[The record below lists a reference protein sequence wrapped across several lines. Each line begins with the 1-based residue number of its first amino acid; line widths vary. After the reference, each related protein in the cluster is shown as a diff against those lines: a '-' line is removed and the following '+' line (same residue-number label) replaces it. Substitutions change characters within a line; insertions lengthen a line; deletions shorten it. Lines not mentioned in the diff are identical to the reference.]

1 MHSLNTFL
9 SFVMSSAGVVLLTV
23 AFMLGVVV
31 WRSLSVQA
39 EQRTLSEKLDEAL
52 RNQAQQ
58 LEVQNQT
65 MSRLAGHIS

>member
-9 SFVMSSAGVVLLTV
+9 SFAMSPAGVVLLTV

-39 EQRTLSEKLDEAL
+39 EQRTL
-52 RNQAQQ
+52 
-58 LEVQNQT
+58 
-65 MSRLAGHIS
+65 